1 MSLSKMKKEDLELL
15 SNKDIT
21 NLILEGNQE
30 KYLSIR
36 INKIYN
42 GEINTSQM
50 VFSDIINNKN
60 TFDST
65 TDKSSY
71 NDISTIEINFN

>member
-1 MSLSKMKKEDLELL
+1 
-15 SNKDIT
+15 
-21 NLILEGNQE
+21 
-30 KYLSIR
+30 
-36 INKIYN
+36 
-42 GEINTSQM
+42 M